1 MTDHVTIVGGGPA
14 GSMLS
19 ILLARQGLSVTMYE
33 SRPDMRTT
41 DISAG
46 RSINLALAT
55 RGIEALSEVGVMSEV
70 EEILIPMMGRLIH
83 DDGGGTSM
91 QPYGNRPHE
100 YINSV
105 SRTALTS
112 ILLDAAEATGRVEI
126 NFDMCCRGVDF
137 EGGALHFTGSTSG
150 EASHVPFTTVFGT
163 DGSASAVRDALLEVN
178 DGSVVLEPLV
188 HGYKE
193 LTMPTGS
200 DGGSQI
206 EREALH
212 IWPRRD
218 FMLIALPDLEGTFTV
233 TLFLANE
240 GPTDSFEHL
249 ASDGPVSGFFEEHF
263 ADFAPLVPD
272 LADQFADHPHGRLA
286 TVRTTGWAYDDRA
299 VILGDASH
307 GVVPFH
313 GQGMNAAFESCI
325 VLDACMRDY
334 PGDWATAF
342 AEFEKGRKP
351 DTDAIADM
359 AVANYVEMSSSVV
372 DERYQL
378 KRAVALELDRLWPEQ
393 FTPRYAMVMFQTIP
407 YAEVQRRAALQG
419 EVLEQLTG
427 GLTDIDE
434 VDWAAAEKM
443 VAELDFNQ
451 ASDTGA

>member
-1 MTDHVTIVGGGPA
+1 MTDHVTIVGAGPA

>member
-1 MTDHVTIVGGGPA
+1 MTDHVTIVGAGPA

-378 KRAVALELDRLWPEQ
+378 KRTVALELDRLWPEQ

>member
-1 MTDHVTIVGGGPA
+1 MTDHVTIVGAGPA

-41 DISAG
+41 DIGAG

-55 RGIEALSEVGVMSEV
+55 RGIEALGEVGVMSEV

-83 DDGGGTSM
+83 DDGDTSM
-91 QPYGNRPHE
+91 QPYGSRPHE

-112 ILLDAAEATGRVEI
+112 ILLDAAEATGQVEI
-126 NFDMCCRGVDF
+126 NFDMRCRGVDF
-137 EGGALHFTGSTSG
+137 ESNTLQFTDSTSG
-150 EASHVPFTTVFGT
+150 EASRVPFTTVFGT
-163 DGSASAVRDALLEVN
+163 DGSASAVRDALVEVN
-178 DGSVVLEPLV
+178 GGSVDIEPLV

-193 LTMPTGS
+193 LTMPAGS
-200 DGGSQI
+200 DGRFQI
-206 EREALH
+206 EKEALH

-240 GPTDSFEHL
+240 GPTDSFEYL
-249 ASDGPVSGFFEEHF
+249 ASGGDVLGFFEEHF

-272 LADQFADHPHGRLA
+272 LADQFTTHPHGHLA
-286 TVRTTGWAYDDRA
+286 TVRTTGWAHGDRA

-325 VLDACMRDY
+325 VLDACMRDH

-342 AEFEKGRKP
+342 SEFEQGRKP

-372 DERYQL
+372 DERYRL

-393 FTPRYAMVMFQTIP
+393 FTPRYAMVMFNTIP

-419 EVLEQLTG
+419 EVLERLTV
-427 GLTDIDE
+427 GLTDIGE
-434 VDWAAAEKM
+434 VDWQAAERM
-443 VAELDFNQ
+443 VSELDFNQ
-451 ASDTGA
+451 TSDKGA

>member
-1 MTDHVTIVGGGPA
+1 MTDHVTIVGAGPA

-33 SRPDMRTT
+33 SRPDMRTS

-83 DDGGGTSM
+83 DDGGGISM
-91 QPYGNRPHE
+91 QLYGNRPHE

-126 NFDMCCRGVDF
+126 NFDMRCQGVDF
-137 EGGALHFTGSTSG
+137 EGGVLHFTGSTSG
-150 EASHVPFTTVFGT
+150 EVSHVPFTTVFGT

-240 GPTDSFEHL
+240 GPTDSFEYL
-249 ASDGPVSGFFEEHF
+249 ASDGSVSGFFEEHF

-313 GQGMNAAFESCI
+313 GQGMNAAFESCV

-342 AEFEKGRKP
+342 TEFEKGRKP

-378 KRAVALELDRLWPEQ
+378 KRTVALELDRLWPEQ

-434 VDWAAAEKM
+434 VDWAGAEKM
-443 VAELDFNQ
+443 VAELDFNR

>member
-1 MTDHVTIVGGGPA
+1 MTDHVTIVGAGPA

-19 ILLARQGLSVTMYE
+19 ILLARQGVSVTMYE
-33 SRPDMRTT
+33 SRPDMRTS

-83 DDGGGTSM
+83 DDGGGISM
-91 QPYGNRPHE
+91 QLYGNRPHE

-126 NFDMCCRGVDF
+126 NFDMRCQGVDF
-137 EGGALHFTGSTSG
+137 EGGVLHFTGSTSG
-150 EASHVPFTTVFGT
+150 EVSHVPFTTVFGT

-188 HGYKE
+188 HGNKE

-240 GPTDSFEHL
+240 GPTDSFEYL
-249 ASDGPVSGFFEEHF
+249 ASDGSVSGFFEEHF

-313 GQGMNAAFESCI
+313 GQGMNAAFESCV
-325 VLDACMRDY
+325 VLDACMRNY
-334 PGDWATAF
+334 PGDWATSF
-342 AEFEKGRKP
+342 TEFEKGRKP

-378 KRAVALELDRLWPEQ
+378 KRTVALELDRLWPEQ

-434 VDWAAAEKM
+434 VDWAGAEKM

>member
-1 MTDHVTIVGGGPA
+1 MTDHVTIVGAGPA

-41 DISAG
+41 DIGAG

-55 RGIEALSEVGVMSEV
+55 RGIEALREVGVMSEV
-70 EEILIPMMGRLIH
+70 QEILIPMMGRLIH
-83 DDGGGTSM
+83 DDGDTSM
-91 QPYGNRPHE
+91 QPYGSRPHE
-100 YINSV
+100 YISSV

-112 ILLDAAEATGRVEI
+112 ILLDAAEATGQVEI
-126 NFDMCCRGVDF
+126 NFDMRCRGVDF
-137 EGGALHFTGSTSG
+137 EANTLQFTDSTSG
-150 EASHVPFTTVFGT
+150 EASRVPFTTVFGT
-163 DGSASAVRDALLEVN
+163 DGSASAVRDALVEVN
-178 DGSVVLEPLV
+178 GGSVDIEPLV

-193 LTMPTGS
+193 LTMPAGS
-200 DGGSQI
+200 DGRFQI
-206 EREALH
+206 EKEALH

-240 GPTDSFEHL
+240 GPTDSFEYL
-249 ASDGPVSGFFEEHF
+249 ASGGDVLGFFEEHF

-272 LADQFADHPHGRLA
+272 LADQFTTHPHGRLA
-286 TVRTTGWAYDDRA
+286 TVRTTGWAHGDRA

-325 VLDACMRDY
+325 VLDTCMRDH

-342 AEFEKGRKP
+342 SEFEQGRKP

-393 FTPRYAMVMFQTIP
+393 FTPRYAMVMFDTIP

-419 EVLEQLTG
+419 EVLERLTV
-427 GLTDIDE
+427 GLIDIGE
-434 VDWAAAEKM
+434 VDWQAAERM
-443 VAELDFNQ
+443 VSELDFNQ

>member
-1 MTDHVTIVGGGPA
+1 MTDHVTIVGAGPA

-33 SRPDMRTT
+33 SRPDMRTS

-83 DDGGGTSM
+83 DDGGGISM
-91 QPYGNRPHE
+91 QLYGNRPHE

-126 NFDMCCRGVDF
+126 NFDMRCQGVDF
-137 EGGALHFTGSTSG
+137 EGGVLHFTGSTSG
-150 EASHVPFTTVFGT
+150 EVSHVPFTTVFGT

-240 GPTDSFEHL
+240 GPTDSFEYL
-249 ASDGPVSGFFEEHF
+249 ASDGSVSGFFEEHF

-313 GQGMNAAFESCI
+313 GQGMNAAFESCV

-378 KRAVALELDRLWPEQ
+378 KRTVALELDRLWPEQ

>member
-1 MTDHVTIVGGGPA
+1 MTDHVTIVGAGPA

-33 SRPDMRTT
+33 SRPDMRTS

-83 DDGGGTSM
+83 DDGGGISM
-91 QPYGNRPHE
+91 QLYGNRPHE

-126 NFDMCCRGVDF
+126 NFDMRCQGVDF
-137 EGGALHFTGSTSG
+137 EGGVLHFTGSTSG
-150 EASHVPFTTVFGT
+150 EVSHVPFTTVFGT

-240 GPTDSFEHL
+240 GPTDSFEYL
-249 ASDGPVSGFFEEHF
+249 ASDGSVSGFFEEHF

-313 GQGMNAAFESCI
+313 GQGMNAAFESCV
-325 VLDACMRDY
+325 VLDACMRNY

-342 AEFEKGRKP
+342 TEFEKGRKP

-378 KRAVALELDRLWPEQ
+378 KRTVALELDRLWPEQ

-434 VDWAAAEKM
+434 VDWAGAEKM

>member
-41 DISAG
+41 DIWTG

-55 RGIEALSEVGVMSEV
+55 RGIEALREVGVMSEV
-70 EEILIPMMGRLIH
+70 EEILIPMMGRLVH
-83 DDGGGTSM
+83 DDGGTSM
-91 QPYGNRPHE
+91 QPYGSRPHE
-100 YINSV
+100 YISSV

-112 ILLDAAEATGRVEI
+112 ILLDAAEATGQVEI
-126 NFDMCCRGVDF
+126 HFDMRCRGVDF
-137 EGGALHFTGSTSG
+137 EANTLQFTDSISG
-150 EASHVPFTTVFGT
+150 EASSVPFTTVFGT
-163 DGSASAVRDALLEVN
+163 DGSASAVRDALLEAN
-178 DGSVVLEPLV
+178 GGSVDLEPLV

-193 LTMPTGS
+193 LTMPAGS
-200 DGGSQI
+200 DGGFQI

-218 FMLIALPDLEGTFTV
+218 FMLIALPDLEGSFTV

-240 GPTDSFEHL
+240 GPVDSFEYL
-249 ASDGPVSGFFEEHF
+249 ASGGDVPGFFEEHF

-272 LADQFADHPHGRLA
+272 LAEQFTTHPHGHLA
-286 TVRTTGWAYDDRA
+286 TVRTTGWTHDSRA

-325 VLDACMRDY
+325 VLDACMRDH
-334 PGDWATAF
+334 PDDWATAF
-342 AEFEKGRKP
+342 AEFEHGRKP

-393 FTPRYAMVMFQTIP
+393 FTPRYAMVMFNTIP

-419 EVLEQLTG
+419 EVLDQLTA
-427 GLTDIDE
+427 GLTDIDG

-443 VAELDFNQ
+443 ISGLDFNQ
-451 ASDTGA
+451 SSGRGT

>member
-1 MTDHVTIVGGGPA
+1 MTDHVTIVGAGPA

-33 SRPDMRTT
+33 SRPDMRTS

-83 DDGGGTSM
+83 DDGGGISM
-91 QPYGNRPHE
+91 QLYGNRPHE

-126 NFDMCCRGVDF
+126 NFDMRCQGVDF
-137 EGGALHFTGSTSG
+137 EGGVLHFTGSTSG
-150 EASHVPFTTVFGT
+150 EVSHVPFTTVFGT

-240 GPTDSFEHL
+240 GPTDSFEYL
-249 ASDGPVSGFFEEHF
+249 ASDGSVSGFFEEHF

-313 GQGMNAAFESCI
+313 GQGMNAAFESCV

-342 AEFEKGRKP
+342 TEFEKGRKP

-378 KRAVALELDRLWPEQ
+378 KRTVALELDRLWPEQ

-434 VDWAAAEKM
+434 VDWAGAEKM

>member
-1 MTDHVTIVGGGPA
+1 MTDHVTIVGAGPA

-33 SRPDMRTT
+33 SRPDMRTS

-83 DDGGGTSM
+83 DDGGGISM
-91 QPYGNRPHE
+91 QLYGNRPHE

-126 NFDMCCRGVDF
+126 NFDMRCQGVDF
-137 EGGALHFTGSTSG
+137 EGGVLHFTGSTSG
-150 EASHVPFTTVFGT
+150 EVSHVPFTTVFGT

-240 GPTDSFEHL
+240 GPTDSFEYL
-249 ASDGPVSGFFEEHF
+249 ASDGSVSGFFEEHF

-313 GQGMNAAFESCI
+313 GQGMNAAFESCV
-325 VLDACMRDY
+325 VLDACMRNY
-334 PGDWATAF
+334 PGDWATSF
-342 AEFEKGRKP
+342 TEFEKGRKP
-351 DTDAIADM
+351 DTDDIADM
-359 AVANYVEMSSSVV
+359 AVAN
-372 DERYQL
+372 
-378 KRAVALELDRLWPEQ
+378 
-393 FTPRYAMVMFQTIP
+393 
-407 YAEVQRRAALQG
+407 
-419 EVLEQLTG
+419 
-427 GLTDIDE
+427 
-434 VDWAAAEKM
+434 
-443 VAELDFNQ
+443 
-451 ASDTGA
+451 

>member
-1 MTDHVTIVGGGPA
+1 MTDHVTIVGAGPA

-41 DISAG
+41 DIGAG

-55 RGIEALSEVGVMSEV
+55 RGIEALREVGVMSEV
-70 EEILIPMMGRLIH
+70 QEILIPMMGRLIH
-83 DDGGGTSM
+83 DDGDTSM
-91 QPYGNRPHE
+91 QPYGSRPHE
-100 YINSV
+100 YISSV

-112 ILLDAAEATGRVEI
+112 ILLDAAEATGQVEI
-126 NFDMCCRGVDF
+126 NFDMRCRGVDF
-137 EGGALHFTGSTSG
+137 EANTLQFTDSTSG
-150 EASHVPFTTVFGT
+150 EASRVPFTTVFGT
-163 DGSASAVRDALLEVN
+163 DGSASAVRDALVEVN
-178 DGSVVLEPLV
+178 GGSVDIEPLV

-193 LTMPTGS
+193 LTMPAGS
-200 DGGSQI
+200 DGRFQI
-206 EREALH
+206 EKEALH

-240 GPTDSFEHL
+240 GPTDSFEYL
-249 ASDGPVSGFFEEHF
+249 ASGGDVLGFFEEHF

-272 LADQFADHPHGRLA
+272 LADQFTTHPHGRLA
-286 TVRTTGWAYDDRA
+286 TVRTTGWAHGDRA

-325 VLDACMRDY
+325 VLDACMRDH

-342 AEFEKGRKP
+342 SEFEQGRKP
-351 DTDAIADM
+351 DTDAIAAM

-393 FTPRYAMVMFQTIP
+393 FTPRYAMVMFNTIP

-419 EVLEQLTG
+419 EVLERLTV
-427 GLTDIDE
+427 GLIDIGE
-434 VDWAAAEKM
+434 VDWQAAERM
-443 VAELDFNQ
+443 VSELDFNQ

>member
-1 MTDHVTIVGGGPA
+1 MPADSKGG
-14 GSMLS
+14 
-19 ILLARQGLSVTMYE
+19 
-33 SRPDMRTT
+33 
-41 DISAG
+41 
-46 RSINLALAT
+46 
-55 RGIEALSEVGVMSEV
+55 
-70 EEILIPMMGRLIH
+70 
-83 DDGGGTSM
+83 
-91 QPYGNRPHE
+91 
-100 YINSV
+100 
-105 SRTALTS
+105 
-112 ILLDAAEATGRVEI
+112 
-126 NFDMCCRGVDF
+126 F
-137 EGGALHFTGSTSG
+137 
-150 EASHVPFTTVFGT
+150 
-163 DGSASAVRDALLEVN
+163 
-178 DGSVVLEPLV
+178 
-188 HGYKE
+188 
-193 LTMPTGS
+193 
-200 DGGSQI
+200 QI
-206 EREALH
+206 EKEALH

-218 FMLIALPDLEGTFTV
+218 FMLIALPDLVGTFTV

-240 GPTDSFEHL
+240 GPIDSFEHL
-249 ASDGPVSGFFEEHF
+249 TSDGEVLGFFEKHF

-272 LADQFADHPHGRLA
+272 LANQFTDHPHGRLA

-313 GQGMNAAFESCI
+313 GQGMNAAFESCV

-342 AEFEKGRKP
+342 TEFEKGRKP

-359 AVANYVEMSSSVV
+359 AVANYVEMSTSVV

-378 KRAVALELDRLWPEQ
+378 RRAVALELDRLWPEQ
-393 FTPRYAMVMFQTIP
+393 FTPRYAMVMFNTIP